1 MEKKQRKNKM
11 SQKIVTIATKKNE
24 EFLRR
29 RTVPFDFKA
38 HTKKE
43 IMELIRKMRQ
53 MMKEADGVGLSAN
66 QIGLNYRMFVAQV
79 PDSQGHPKFYAIFNP
94 EISKLSKEME
104 TLEEGCL
111 SGPET
116 YGPTPRHYRLTL
128 TGQGPNGKKL
138 KINAWGLL
146 ARVFQHETD
155 HLNGHLFLD
164 RAEKLYNVNDV
175 NDSN

>member
-1 MEKKQRKNKM
+1 MPN
-11 SQKIVTIATKKNE
+11 KIVTIATKKNQ

-29 RTVPFDFKA
+29 KTVPFDFKKHA
-38 HTKKE
+38 KKE
-43 IMELIRKMRQ
+43 VLELVKKMRQ
-53 MMKEADGVGLSAN
+53 IMKEADGVGLSAN
-66 QIGLNYRMFVAQV
+66 QIGLNFRVFVAQV
-79 PDSQGHPKFYAIFNP
+79 PDSQGHPKFYAVFNP

-111 SGPET
+111 SVPET

-155 HLNGHLFLD
+155 HLDGKLFID
-164 RAEKLYNVNDV
+164 RADKLYQVGEEQ
-175 NDSN
+175 

>member
-1 MEKKQRKNKM
+1 MPN
-11 SQKIVTIATKKNE
+11 KIVTIEAKKNE
-24 EFLRR
+24 DFLRR
-29 RTVPFDFKA
+29 QTVPFDFKA

-43 IMELIRKMRQ
+43 ITDLVRKMRQ

-79 PDSQGHPKFYAIFNP
+79 PDSQGHPKFYAVFNP
-94 EISKLSKEME
+94 EVSKLSKEME

-111 SGPET
+111 SVPET

-128 TGQGPNGKKL
+128 AGFGPNGKKL

-155 HLNGHLFLD
+155 HLDGKLFLD
-164 RAEKLYNVNDV
+164 RAEKLYHVGEEN
-175 NDSN
+175 